1 MKKFLSFVFIM
12 FAAAFV
18 ANAEVCI
25 QGVPVSGAVA
35 QSVSRQMNGL
45 AVMPVAE
52 GSFSFDQIQNWTGEG
67 ANQAALVIQWNDDR
81 EENAMVWGYRWDG
94 EATSVDMVMAIAKK
108 DPRMFLLI
116 LEGTAYGTTIGGI
129 GYDADGDGNCQLTD
143 GSETYPVVDGYVS
156 ISDYNFDKFTSV
168 DSDDLW
174 CSGWYTN
181 GYWSYNV
188 NDLGQFPPTD
198 YASVGASSREL
209 KNGSV
214 DGWMF
219 CPFTGGPFDW
229 KSLAPAEAVVENV
242 AYENGFFILNEGW
255 FGHDNGSVS
264 FLNNEDNF
272 SYRTYQA
279 ANPGMELGTTSEY
292 GQIYGENFYIMSK
305 QGTRL
310 IVADAKTLKSKKTF
324 TDLAGD
330 GRAVLG
336 VNEKTV
342 YVGTSGGIQLLDA
355 ETLELG
361 GIIAGTNDERGDIG
375 MMTRVGKYVFAV
387 KQSKGVFVIDA
398 ETNTLLNTI
407 ENSNI
412 GGLTVSKDGYIWASA
427 GSEIVRIH
435 PVSLETKTFA
445 LSNAMASPWW
455 AWCPDKIAASQK
467 ENALFY
473 GYGSSWPNSETKI
486 GKLLIDEN
494 GELTEDASFAVT
506 LPMGVDESLQQML
519 YGAFAYDVNSDCLI
533 VPTVQSGY
541 GASYQENWVHFISC
555 ESGEFVKTLRPMSE
569 SGESYYWFPSLV
581 VPTDDAAPELTL
593 QDIDGEEGTSYS
605 FAVADFVQDADN
617 LAVLSKVSVEV
628 ENPAIAEASCDGLN
642 LNVSL
647 KAEGNTMLTVSVNSN
662 GKIAQKQIAITS
674 GKSSVEGINAD
685 AVKVSPTLVKEC
697 LTVSGVES
705 GMLRIFNMQGAL
717 VFQQDL
723 AVANEVNVSNLPQG
737 TYIVNVESP
746 QGQKIE
752 KVVKM

>member
-1 MKKFLSFVFIM
+1 M

-18 ANAEVCI
+18 ANAEVRI

-94 EATSVDMVMAIAKK
+94 EATGVDMVMAIAKK

-143 GSETYPVVDGYVS
+143 GNETYPVVDGYVS
-156 ISDYNFDKFTSV
+156 INSSDFDKFSST
-168 DSDDLW
+168 DSDDYW
-174 CSGWYTN
+174 KSGWMSN
-181 GYWSYNV
+181 GYWSYYM
-188 NDLGQFPPTD
+188 NDLGQFPPAD
-198 YASVGASSREL
+198 YSGVGASSRKL
-209 KNGSV
+209 QNGSV

-219 CPFTGGPFDW
+219 CPFTGGPYEW
-229 KSLAPAEAVVENV
+229 KSLEPAVAVVENTV
-242 AYENGFFILNEGW
+242 YENGFFILNEGW
-255 FGHDNGSVS
+255 FGHENGSLTFIDS
-264 FLNNEDNF
+264 NDNI
-272 SYRTYQA
+272 SYRTFQA
-279 ANPGMELGTTSEY
+279 ANGGMELGATSEY
-292 GQIYGENFYIMSK
+292 GQFYGENLYLMSK

-310 IVADAKTLKSKKTF
+310 VVADAKTLKAKKTF
-324 TDLAGD
+324 TELAGD

-336 VNEKTV
+336 VDEKTA
-342 YVGTSGGIQLLDA
+342 YVGTSGGIQLLDV
-355 ETLELG
+355 ESLELG
-361 GIIAGTNDERGDIG
+361 GIIAGTNDVRGDIG
-375 MMTRVGKYVFAV
+375 MMKRVGKYVFAV
-387 KQSKGVFVIDA
+387 KQSKGIFVIDA

-407 ENSNI
+407 ENSNA
-412 GGLTVSKDGYIWASA
+412 GGLTVSRDGYVWVSA
-427 GSEIVRIH
+427 KSEIVRIH
-435 PVSLETKTFA
+435 PVTLETKTFA
-445 LSNAMASPWW
+445 LPNTVVSPWSS
-455 AWCPDKIAASQK
+455 WCADKIAASQK

-473 GYGSSWPNSETKI
+473 GFGGGSWPNSETKI
-486 GKLLIDEN
+486 GKLLIDED

-506 LPMGVDESLQQML
+506 MPMGVDESLRQVL
-519 YGAFAYDVNSDCLI
+519 YGAFVYDADTDLLVI
-533 VPTVQSGY
+533 PTVQDGY
-541 GASYQENWVHFISC
+541 GVNYQENWVHFIDC
-555 ESGEFVKTLRPMSE
+555 QSGEFVKTLRPMNE
-569 SGESYYWFPSLV
+569 MGETHYWFPAMVL
-581 VPTDDAAPELTL
+581 PTDDAAPELIL
-593 QDIDGEEGTSYS
+593 RDIDGEEGSTYT
-605 FAVADFVQDADN
+605 FAVADFVKDADN
-617 LAVLSKVSVEV
+617 LAVLSTVSVEV

-642 LNVSL
+642 LIVSL

-662 GKIAQKQIAITS
+662 GKIAQKQIAINVGT
-674 GKSSVEGINAD
+674 SSVEGINAD
-685 AVKVSPTLVKEC
+685 AVKVSPTLVKDC

>member
-1 MKKFLSFVFIM
+1 M
-12 FAAAFV
+12 
-18 ANAEVCI
+18 
-25 QGVPVSGAVA
+25 
-35 QSVSRQMNGL
+35 
-45 AVMPVAE
+45 
-52 GSFSFDQIQNWTGEG
+52 
-67 ANQAALVIQWNDDR
+67 
-81 EENAMVWGYRWDG
+81 
-94 EATSVDMVMAIAKK
+94 
-108 DPRMFLLI
+108 
-116 LEGTAYGTTIGGI
+116 
-129 GYDADGDGNCQLTD
+129 
-143 GSETYPVVDGYVS
+143 
-156 ISDYNFDKFTSV
+156 
-168 DSDDLW
+168 
-174 CSGWYTN
+174 
-181 GYWSYNV
+181 
-188 NDLGQFPPTD
+188 
-198 YASVGASSREL
+198 
-209 KNGSV
+209 
-214 DGWMF
+214 
-219 CPFTGGPFDW
+219 
-229 KSLAPAEAVVENV
+229 APAEAVVENV

-310 IVADAKTLKSKKTF
+310 IVADTKTLKSKKAF

-342 YVGTSGGIQLLDA
+342 YVGASGGIQLLDA

-375 MMTRVGKYVFAV
+375 MMTRVAKYVFAV

-435 PVSLETKTFA
+435 PVTLETKTFT

-486 GKLLIDEN
+486 GKLLIGEN

-519 YGAFAYDVNSDCLI
+519 YGAFAYDVNSDCLV

-555 ESGEFVKTLRPMSE
+555 ESSEFVKTLRPMSE

-605 FAVADFVQDADN
+605 LAVADFVQDADN

-674 GKSSVEGINAD
+674 GKSSVDGINAD
-685 AVKVSPTLVKEC
+685 AVKVSPTLVKDC

-723 AVANEVNVSNLPQG
+723 SVANEVNVSNLPQG